1 MAKHKLLGQN
11 DYLVCMYLISLLW
24 GTNWNPPGT
33 LESLCSSSYAQTSG
47 RCVWQRGSKHN
58 QGVRFHNSN
67 TRDMFLKETSSA
79 PQFVSLFLIIFHSFQ
94 FQWGG
99 GGYWTVVE
107 ENFGAGN
114 PWARLLVRSVYGG
127 GPLSFVLYCVEL
139 LRIAVPPPPTR
150 TSQAAAAQHFVE
162 SSKTL
167 DKLLSLFCFFSSF
180 KRRKF
185 KEKKRKKF

>member
-1 MAKHKLLGQN
+1 M
-11 DYLVCMYLISLLW
+11 
-24 GTNWNPPGT
+24 
-33 LESLCSSSYAQTSG
+33 
-47 RCVWQRGSKHN
+47 
-58 QGVRFHNSN
+58 
-67 TRDMFLKETSSA
+67 
-79 PQFVSLFLIIFHSFQ
+79 SLFFLLYSILFSFN
-94 FQWGG
+94 GG
-99 GGYWTVVE
+99 RGGYWTVVE

-167 DKLLSLFCFFSSF
+167 DKLLSLFFFFRHSKEGNLKKKKEKIFYDFFFFSSPIF
-180 KRRKF
+180 FASIGIDASPVSGGTHRTRKNLTF
-185 KEKKRKKF
+185 SSSSTFW